1 MENQAEETKVVKT
14 VCMLCFMVC
23 GINAHVKNGK
33 LVKVEGMP
41 EHAATK
47 GVICP
52 RGVHLPDYVHAPDR
66 LKYPM
71 IKGKDGAFKR
81 VSWDEALDTAAGKL
95 QQIKA
100 DHGARAVAA
109 TVGSIGAEDILI
121 SAFAQRW
128 RGAFGTPN
136 FFSVEGNCFRCRI
149 MARLF
154 TFGNYPVSDID
165 HADLLILWGK
175 NPDGSEPPV
184 GARIHKMIDDG
195 LKVIVIDPLKTRLAK
210 RGLHIPI
217 TPGTDAAL
225 ALAMIH
231 VIISEGL
238 YDKDFVEKH
247 TLGFDQLAEHV
258 KNYAPE
264 KVAEICGI
272 AVADIYMISRMYAG
286 ADRASIKQGI
296 ASMDQHV
303 NGFQTCRAMA
313 ILQAITGNYAA
324 PGGWAPTPLLRMSDL
339 RIPVE
344 GKPIGAEEYPI
355 FHSFWGKTSPYGQ
368 QMLLPEQIL
377 SEKPYPIKALLVS
390 GGNPVAAWPDAGK
403 LRRAFAKLDLLMVA
417 ELFMTETA
425 RMADIVLP
433 VCSTAE
439 TLGLAYNYALTM
451 GIPYVTLSRKL
462 IEPIGECKPVWWIY
476 AQLGQRMGFG
486 DKFPW
491 QTDREVVDHMLQPSG
506 LSVDQLEGIPEG
518 VFFSEKKWG
527 MDNTRL
533 HTPSKKIELY
543 SASLEELGEAPLP
556 DYVPPTQSLVRN
568 PVLNKKYPLILV
580 TGIRTHEYTNYQFRN
595 IPQLRRLGQE
605 PFAWVNPVTGSKY
618 GILDGA
624 MVRVATRNAKIQARV
639 KLTDDMKPGV
649 VAVQHGWEYEL
660 NPNNLNELDDRDP
673 VTGYAEFRNIA
684 CRIEMA

>member
-1 MENQAEETKVVKT
+1 
-14 VCMLCFMVC
+14 
-23 GINAHVKNGK
+23 
-33 LVKVEGMP
+33 
-41 EHAATK
+41 
-47 GVICP
+47 
-52 RGVHLPDYVHAPDR
+52 
-66 LKYPM
+66 M

-272 AVADIYMISRMYAG
+272 ARRRYLHDQSDVCRRRPGQHQAGHRLHGSACQWVPDLSRHGHFAGHHRELCRARRMG
-286 ADRASIKQGI
+286 ADPRCCGCRIFAFRWRESPSGRRNTPFSIPSG
-296 ASMDQHV
+296 ARPRH
-303 NGFQTCRAMA
+303 
-313 ILQAITGNYAA
+313 TGNKCCCRSKSSAKNPIPSRPFWSAA
-324 PGGWAPTPLLRMSDL
+324 
-339 RIPVE
+339 
-344 GKPIGAEEYPI
+344 
-355 FHSFWGKTSPYGQ
+355 
-368 QMLLPEQIL
+368 
-377 SEKPYPIKALLVS
+377 
-390 GGNPVAAWPDAGK
+390 
-403 LRRAFAKLDLLMVA
+403 
-417 ELFMTETA
+417 
-425 RMADIVLP
+425 
-433 VCSTAE
+433 
-439 TLGLAYNYALTM
+439 
-451 GIPYVTLSRKL
+451 
-462 IEPIGECKPVWWIY
+462 
-476 AQLGQRMGFG
+476 
-486 DKFPW
+486 
-491 QTDREVVDHMLQPSG
+491 
-506 LSVDQLEGIPEG
+506 
-518 VFFSEKKWG
+518 
-527 MDNTRL
+527 
-533 HTPSKKIELY
+533 
-543 SASLEELGEAPLP
+543 
-556 DYVPPTQSLVRN
+556 
-568 PVLNKKYPLILV
+568 
-580 TGIRTHEYTNYQFRN
+580 GIRWPRGRMRESCAGR
-595 IPQLRRLGQE
+595 
-605 PFAWVNPVTGSKY
+605 S
-618 GILDGA
+618 
-624 MVRVATRNAKIQARV
+624 
-639 KLTDDMKPGV
+639 
-649 VAVQHGWEYEL
+649 
-660 NPNNLNELDDRDP
+660 PNSICSWLP
-673 VTGYAEFRNIA
+673 S
-684 CRIEMA
+684 CS